1 VYTAAA
7 VFLLLGKEK
16 KSWLL
21 SSEEQLIQSGMVW
34 LPDQENIWGANPNP
48 AWLSSLIEK
57 GFDIYCGFDSDDS
70 GDSLANRMSQLYPSV
85 KRIRATKHD
94 WNEELRSR
102 SALD

>member
-1 VYTAAA
+1 MGSA

-34 LPDQENIWGANPNP
+34 LPDQEKIWGANPNP

-57 GFDIYCGFDSDDS
+57 GFDIYCGFDSDDTV
-70 GDSLANRMSQLYPSV
+70 DSLANSMISLHPTV
-85 KRIRATKHD
+85 KRMRPTKHD
-94 WNEELRSR
+94 WNEELQSK
-102 SALD
+102 SAPQ